1 MAGQRSSGPRRTV
14 SRYAARLLAL
24 VMAPLSSSYYGA
36 AFKAIDTREPHEMD
50 ASSAFGQGNR
60 LTAMHRAPDD
70 VIGRTACACGS
81 GRVGAVTSA
90 PSFDP
95 ASAIEDRRGE
105 VCP

>member
-36 AFKAIDTREPHEMD
+36 AFKAMRYSRTARD

>member
-36 AFKAIDTREPHEMD
+36 AFKAMRYSRTARD

-105 VCP
+105 

>member
-36 AFKAIDTREPHEMD
+36 AFKAMRYSRTARD

-60 LTAMHRAPDD
+60 LIAMHRAPDD
-70 VIGRTACACGS
+70 VIGRRALAGQ
-81 GRVGAVTSA
+81 VALVL
-90 PSFDP
+90 
-95 ASAIEDRRGE
+95 
-105 VCP
+105 